1 MSISGSRPSPSA
13 ARVLLINHNHS
24 GLAAR
29 KAILEELGCRVST
42 ASSGEHAWELLSAS
56 RFELVVTEYKMG
68 KMTGAELIQKI
79 RGLEPGIPVILLS
92 GYVDALGLTESTT
105 GADIVLAKGPNE
117 VAHLIRAVSRLLRQG
132 VKKPV
137 GSQPRTAA
145 AARRKS
151 S

>member
-1 MSISGSRPSPSA
+1 MSISGSRSSA
-13 ARVLLINHNHS
+13 CSARVLLINQNHS

-42 ASSGEHAWELLSAS
+42 ASSGEHAWEQLSSS

-79 RGLEPGIPVILLS
+79 RGLEPGVPVILLS
-92 GYVDALGLTESTT
+92 GYVEALGLTESTT

-117 VAHLIRAVSRLLRQG
+117 VTHLIRAVSRLLKRG
-132 VKKPV
+132 FRKPV
-137 GSQPRTAA
+137 RSQRKASAA
-145 AARRKS
+145 AGRKS